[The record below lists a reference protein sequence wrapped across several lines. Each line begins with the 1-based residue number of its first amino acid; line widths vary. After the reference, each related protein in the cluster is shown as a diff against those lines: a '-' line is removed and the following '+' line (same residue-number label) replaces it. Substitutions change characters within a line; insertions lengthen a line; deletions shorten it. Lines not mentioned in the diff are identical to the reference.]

1 MNRPALL
8 STLWIVL
15 FANYVYCDV
24 LGFYDPTHLAEIMD
38 GGLANIDFGPGFQV
52 AAGALMQIPIMS
64 ILLSRVL
71 PRAANRATN
80 VVAASV
86 MILVQFGS
94 LFLASDNAPVYIF
107 FSVIEVALLIV
118 VIVSAVTWK
127 TAPVAAS
134 TLQPSTV

>member
-24 LGFYDPTHLAEIMD
+24 LGFYDPTHLTEIMD
-38 GGLANIDFGPGFQV
+38 GGLENIQFGPGFQV
-52 AAGALMQIPIMS
+52 AAGVLMQIPIML
-64 ILLSRVL
+64 ILLSRIL
-71 PRAANRATN
+71 RRTANRVTN
-80 VVAASV
+80 VVGASI
-86 MILVQFGS
+86 MIVVQIAS
-94 LFLASDNAPVYIF
+94 LFFASDNAPVYIF

-118 VIVSAVTWK
+118 VIVAAVTWK

>member
-1 MNRPALL
+1 MNRPTLL

-24 LGFYDPTHLAEIMD
+24 LGFYDPTHLTEIMN
-38 GGLANIDFGPGFQV
+38 GGLENVQFGPGFQV
-52 AAGALMQIPIMS
+52 AAGVLMQIPIML
-64 ILLSRVL
+64 ILLSRIL
-71 PRAANRATN
+71 RRTANRVTN
-80 VVAASV
+80 VVGASI
-86 MILVQFGS
+86 MIVVQIAS
-94 LFLASDNAPVYIF
+94 LFFASDNAPVYIF

>member
-24 LGFYDPTHLAEIMD
+24 LGFYDPTHLTEIMN
-38 GGLANIDFGPGFQV
+38 GGLENVQFGPGFQV
-52 AAGALMQIPIMS
+52 AAGVLMQIPIML
-64 ILLSRVL
+64 ILLSRIL
-71 PRAANRATN
+71 SRTANRVTN
-80 VVAASV
+80 VVGASI
-86 MILVQFGS
+86 MIVVQIAS
-94 LFLASDNAPVYIF
+94 LFFASDNAPVYIF

-118 VIVSAVTWK
+118 VIVAAVTWK